1 MGTMYQHRYGLQVPV
16 VPLGILWV
24 LAPTGTNA
32 SGTRELN
39 KGLPQNTAVFRFYV
53 IRHAHK
59 DTGDVPSNTQYN
71 QIGDNRSF
79 GCLIT
84 VIRDINRKSEF

>member
-1 MGTMYQHRYGLQVPV
+1 MSPSIAQFVIMIAIVIV
-16 VPLGILWV
+16 
-24 LAPTGTNA
+24 
-32 SGTRELN
+32 RELN

>member
-1 MGTMYQHRYGLQVPV
+1 MGTSSYRYQYIRY
-16 VPLGILWV
+16 
-24 LAPTGTNA
+24 
-32 SGTRELN
+32 SGAEQ
-39 KGLPQNTAVFRFYV
+39 GFAAEFRFYV